1 MLKTF
6 CKELV
11 EYSIKSA
18 ALCTVVTIGTFATIG
33 FVKEII
39 ENSKENKNEEK

>member
-18 ALCTVVTIGTFATIG
+18 LCTIVTIGTFAAIG
-33 FVKEII
+33 TAKEII

>member
-18 ALCTVVTIGTFATIG
+18 VLCTIVTIGTFAAIG
-33 FVKEII
+33 AAKEII
-39 ENSKENKNEEK
+39 ENSKEDKNEEK

>member
-18 ALCTVVTIGTFATIG
+18 LCTIVTFATIG
-33 FVKEII
+33 LVKGII
-39 ENSKENKNEEK
+39 ENSKEDKNEEK

>member
-11 EYSIKSA
+11 EYSIKST
-18 ALCTVVTIGTFATIG
+18 LSTVVTIGTLAVIG
-33 FVKEII
+33 TVKEKI
-39 ENSKENKNEEK
+39 ENSKKDKNEEK